1 MKFGEVPIA
10 EAEGAILAHS
20 LKLGTVALKKA
31 RVLSR
36 ADLDL
41 IAASGLSRIVVARL
55 EPGDVGEDEAA
66 REIAA
71 AVAGDG
77 VEVAAPFT
85 GRANLHAQAR
95 GLLVFDRER
104 LNRLNLVDEAITLGT
119 LPPFAVV
126 EPRMMVATV
135 KIIPFAAPADAVA
148 RCVAMGRSEG
158 PLLRVAPFLR
168 RSVGLIQT
176 RLPGLK
182 ESILDK
188 TREVTQ
194 GRLKTLGCQLVI
206 EECCD
211 HSTDALTPLIRDAI
225 GHGVDI
231 LLVHGASAILDRRD
245 VIPAAIVAAGGRIDH
260 FGMPV
265 DPGNLLLLGH
275 VGERPVLGLPGCA
288 RSPKVNGFDWVLE
301 RLVAGLPVG
310 PGEIMRMGSGGLLAE
325 IPSRPLPRA
334 AATPAPESKVKVRA
348 QGPRIGALLL
358 AAGQSRRMGGPNK
371 LLAEIDRVPMVA
383 RVAQR
388 LLASR
393 ARPIVAVLGN
403 QAEAVDT
410 ALGKLPVERV
420 CNPDFAAGLSTSL
433 NRGIA
438 ALPDDLDGVIVCLG
452 DMPLI
457 TGRHLDRLIAAFNPL
472 EGRAI
477 IVPTRRGKRG
487 NPVLWS
493 KRFFAEM
500 AGLAGDVGAKHLIGE
515 HAELVAEVEMDDDA
529 VLVDIDTPDALEAL
543 RQRAPHPGPLPARRG
558 EGGTREAGEPAPDLI
573 RG

>member
-1 MKFGEVPIA
+1 MKFGEVPAA

-20 LKLGTVALKKA
+20 LKFGTTALKKA

-41 IAASGLSRIVVARL
+41 IAGAGISQIVVARL
-55 EPGDVGEDEAA
+55 EEGDVGEDEAA
-66 REIAA
+66 RRVAAA
-71 AVAGDG
+71 AVGPG
-77 VEVAAPFT
+77 VSAAPAFT
-85 GRANLHAQAR
+85 GRVNLHAEAR
-95 GLLVFDRER
+95 GVFVVDRER
-104 LNRLNLVDEAITLGT
+104 VDRLNLVHEAVTLGT

-126 EPRMMVATV
+126 EPRMMVGTV
-135 KIIPFAAPADAVA
+135 KIIPFAAPVEAVE
-148 RCVAMGRSEG
+148 RCVEAASSGE
-158 PLLRVAPFLR
+158 PLLRVAAFLP

-188 TREVTQ
+188 TREVTN
-194 GRLKTLGCQLVI
+194 GRLKALGCRLVF
-206 EECCD
+206 EERCG
-211 HSTDALTPLIRDAI
+211 HATAELAALIRDAI
-225 GHGVDI
+225 GHEIDI
-231 LLVHGASAILDRRD
+231 LLIHGASAILDRRD
-245 VIPAAIVAAGGRIDH
+245 VIPAAIVATGGRIDH

-275 VGERPVLGLPGCA
+275 VGERTVLGLPGCA

-334 AATPAPESKVKVRA
+334 EATPATERKSEARP
-348 QGPRIGALLL
+348 QGPQIGALLL

-371 LLAEIDRVPMVA
+371 LLAEIDGTPMVA
-383 RVAQR
+383 HVARR

-393 ARPIVAVLGN
+393 ARPIIAVLGN
-403 QAEAVDT
+403 QADT
-410 ALGKLPVERV
+410 VGTSLGKLPIERV
-420 CNPDFAAGLSTSL
+420 RNPEFAAGLSTSL
-433 NRGIA
+433 KRGIA
-438 ALPDDLDGVIVCLG
+438 ALPPDLDGVIVCLG

-457 TGRHLDRLIAAFNPL
+457 SGRHLDRLIAAFNPL

-493 KRFFAEM
+493 RQFFPEM
-500 AGLAGDVGAKHLIGE
+500 TGLAGDVGAKHLIGE

-529 VLVDIDTPDALEAL
+529 VLVDIDTPEAL
-543 RQRAPHPGPLPARRG
+543 DAFREKRTPAR
-558 EGGTREAGEPAPDLI
+558 EPA
-573 RG
+573 R